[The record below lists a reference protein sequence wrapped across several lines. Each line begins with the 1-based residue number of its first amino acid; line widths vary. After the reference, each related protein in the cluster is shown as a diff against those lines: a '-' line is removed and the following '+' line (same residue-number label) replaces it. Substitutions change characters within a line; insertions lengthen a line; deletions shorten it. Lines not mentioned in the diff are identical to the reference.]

1 MNVRMIGTTDP
12 RSTSQ
17 DTTYDPR
24 ARPKNTQ
31 GACAC
36 VVLGLAALVVQF
48 LSALRLWCAKDVAVQ
63 RRFAVTCTLMA
74 ALDFVFTGL
83 ALLVW
88 KASRRLI

>member
-1 MNVRMIGTTDP
+1 MIGTTDP
-12 RSTSQ
+12 RVEVPTSK
-17 DTTYDPR
+17 YDPR
-24 ARPKNTQ
+24 TRPKNTQ

-36 VVLGLAALVVQF
+36 VVLGLVALVVQL
-48 LSALRLWCAKDVAVQ
+48 LSALRLWCAKHVAVQ
-63 RRFAVTCTLMA
+63 RRFAVMCTLMA